1 MKSNLIHGTTVFA
14 IRKSGHVVM
23 AGDGQVTLGDT
34 VIKHQAKKVRKMYHD
49 KILAGFAGSTA
60 DAFTLFERL
69 EGKLEQFNGN
79 LKRAAVEL
87 AKDWRMDRALRRLEA
102 MLIAADG
109 NDCFILSGTGDV
121 IEPDDGIAAVG
132 SGAPFAL
139 AAARALLLHTQLP
152 IRTIAEEA
160 MNIAASICIYTNR
173 EFTFEEL

>member
-1 MKSNLIHGTTVFA
+1 MPLPF
-14 IRKSGHVVM
+14 
-23 AGDGQVTLGDT
+23 
-34 VIKHQAKKVRKMYHD
+34 
-49 KILAGFAGSTA
+49 
-60 DAFTLFERL
+60 
-69 EGKLEQFNGN
+69 
-79 LKRAAVEL
+79 LKGW
-87 AKDWRMDRALRRLEA
+87 K
-102 MLIAADG
+102 
-109 NDCFILSGTGDV
+109 GTGDV